1 MEWCW
6 KKGEPGLKTKRVKK
20 NESEGCDKREN
31 SYIDEQK
38 EEVRNYIF
46 DTVFKDNSELD
57 SLNMGKL
64 TFKKDNM
71 REQNNEKLFSRGHII
86 QRKVNPFMINND
98 FNQDLEVQNQFLIP
112 KDSNAEK
119 DLNK

>member
-1 MEWCW
+1 MEWSW

-20 NESEGCDKREN
+20 NENQKFEQIEN
-31 SYIDEQK
+31 DYTIQQK

-46 DTVFKDNSELD
+46 DTVFKDNSD
-57 SLNMGKL
+57 LNTLNIGKL